1 MREYLWDETKCRR
14 VLNAYNQ
21 FLELKKQFRDWDAT
35 ILSPSRVVDL
45 MWRQHLLD
53 FTNYYHDTIL
63 LCGHVVGHNPDEALD
78 GPAKAARTKATRIAL
93 FEHFGSDY
101 DKEMWFTPKKLEQF
115 DQVKMLIG
123 TKNIVYS
130 MSSEFEHLYPYLCNC
145 EQCRSNRE
153 QNIKAGSRQTIC
165 RHA

>member
-1 MREYLWDETKCRR
+1 MREYLWDESKCRR
-14 VLNAYNQ
+14 VLNAYHQ
-21 FLELKKQFRDWDAT
+21 FLELKKQFQDWDAT

-78 GPAKAARTKATRIAL
+78 GPAKAARIKSTRIAL

-123 TKNIVYS
+123 TKNMVYS

-153 QNIKAGSRQTIC
+153 QNIKAGSRQAIC